1 MSKAVDAAAQGS
13 KPAQVALARIG
24 LTAEQL
30 AALNPEERFT
40 LIAEALSRIQ
50 DPGTRAAETLKIFGR
65 SAMSIL
71 PLIENGAAGIED
83 LRKKARELGL
93 VMSSKDAAAAE
104 EFHRTLLTLG
114 AVFRKVVGT
123 IGSAVAGPLKDL
135 AEWVTGYIV
144 RATRWIKQN
153 RGVVVSILKISAGI
167 AVLGIALMAL
177 GKIISGMGVAF
188 MLLKTTMSV
197 VMTVLST
204 LASVIAF
211 ICTPVGAV
219 IAAVVALGG
228 VLLWASGAGGKA
240 VSWLGDKFNTLK
252 EDACAAW
259 RGIADALAAGDI
271 GLAAK
276 ILWLTLKMEWLRG
289 VKYLLAV
296 WLQVKAFALN
306 IWYAIQA
313 AWEIAVHGIVVAW
326 IEGVSWMKQAWA
338 SFSSWWQKATTEVGN
353 WLAKMWVRIKGTFD
367 DSIDVEATVKYL
379 DEMTQAEVKKIDD
392 ETKGRKAEI
401 ERNRRDAREI
411 ESQRH
416 EADLAAVG
424 QKSLDLE
431 TEYDRRMADAQREI
445 DAAREEWRKAI
456 QRAHEERGAKEGEAP
471 SDDIMSRIK
480 MKLAGLPDEIEK
492 KATSVRGTF
501 NARALQSLAGGIAA
515 DRTAKATEET
525 AKNTKDIREIL
536 EEAGFEFE

>member
-1 MSKAVDAAAQGS
+1 
-13 KPAQVALARIG
+13 
-24 LTAEQL
+24 
-30 AALNPEERFT
+30 
-40 LIAEALSRIQ
+40 
-50 DPGTRAAETLKIFGR
+50 
-65 SAMSIL
+65 
-71 PLIENGAAGIED
+71 
-83 LRKKARELGL
+83 
-93 VMSSKDAAAAE
+93 
-104 EFHRTLLTLG
+104 
-114 AVFRKVVGT
+114 
-123 IGSAVAGPLKDL
+123 
-135 AEWVTGYIV
+135 
-144 RATRWIKQN
+144 
-153 RGVVVSILKISAGI
+153 
-167 AVLGIALMAL
+167 
-177 GKIISGMGVAF
+177 
-188 MLLKTTMSV
+188 
-197 VMTVLST
+197 MTVISSLIS
-204 LASVIAF
+204 LIAF

-219 IAAVVALGG
+219 IAAIVALGG

-240 VSWLGDKFNTLK
+240 VSWLGDKFGKLK

-259 RGIADALAAGDI
+259 QGIADALAAGDI

-289 VKYLLAV
+289 VKYLLSI

-306 IWYAIQA
+306 VWYAIQS

-401 ERNRRDAREI
+401 ERSRKDAREI

-431 TEYDRRMADAQREI
+431 TEYDKRMADAQKEI
-445 DAAREEWRKAI
+445 DAARDEWRKAI
-456 QRAHEERGAKEGEAP
+456 QKAHEERAAKEGEAP
-471 SDDIMSRIK
+471 DDDIMSRIK
-480 MKLAGLPDEIEK
+480 AKLADLPETIEK

-501 NARALQSLAGGIAA
+501 NARAMLSLAGGVAA

-525 AKNTKDIREIL
+525 AKNTKDMRDLL